1 MNPQIF
7 TPMKPNHHLT
17 VIRETATA
25 LLNLDIHTDEQ
36 QIEEKINTIN
46 ASFQELTGIYGR
58 DIDLEHLACL
68 PAKAGLALSLNHAAS
83 CVVDY
88 KRTVKFFHSLVMA
101 IKDKQQQNPEKT
113 VEIFYAGC
121 GPFAP
126 FITMV
131 APLFSPKEVQ
141 FSLLEINKKSLEKAE
156 ELIQKLNLEDYVQ
169 TYHLADAIT
178 FEIPNA
184 AQVDIVFTETLDA
197 LLFRECYVPIL
208 WNILPQLS
216 ESATIIPDNV
226 VLKLNFKDQQSEVS
240 GGTIFNT
247 REVLKVH
254 GNASLPERFEAT
266 NISLSEAEQY
276 DSVILD
282 TEVQIYKDV
291 KLTRSESS
299 LTLALEIP
307 IEKPVIHET
316 VAFTYQ
322 ITPQPSLQYSVR

>member
-1 MNPQIF
+1 MNS
-7 TPMKPNHHLT
+7 TNHLA
-17 VIRETATA
+17 VIRDAATS
-25 LLNLDIHTDEQ
+25 LLSLDINTDTT
-36 QIEEKINTIN
+36 QIEEKINVIN
-46 ASFQELTGIYGR
+46 TNFQELTGIYGK

-83 CVVDY
+83 CMIDY
-88 KRTVKFFHSLVMA
+88 KRTAKFFQSLVMA
-101 IKDKQQQNPEKT
+101 IKDKRKQDPTKT

-131 APLFSPKEVQ
+131 APLFTPEEVQ
-141 FSLLEINKKSLEKAE
+141 FSILEINKKSLEVAEKLVKDLALEAYVKAF
-156 ELIQKLNLEDYVQ
+156 
-169 TYHLADAIT
+169 HMADAIT
-178 FEIPNA
+178 FKIPEA
-184 AQVDIVFTETLDA
+184 SSIDILFTETLDA

-208 WNILPQLS
+208 WNLLPQLS
-216 ESATIIPDNV
+216 KKVSVIPENV
-226 VLKLNFKDQQSEVS
+226 VLKLNFKDAQEEVD

-247 REVLKVH
+247 REALKVYE
-254 GNASLPERFEAT
+254 NADLPERFEAT
-266 NISLSEAEQY
+266 DISLINATQY

-307 IEKPVIHET
+307 IEKPLTYES
-316 VAFTYQ
+316 VAFTYHLQ
-322 ITPQPSLQYSVR
+322 PQPSLQYTVR